1 LVLAK
6 VQVGALQRPTNKSFY
21 VNIPAAISE
30 ALNIEKGE
38 EFEWTIE
45 DKNTLV
51 LKQVTQT
58 AILNRAN
65 FKQSYTD

>member
-6 VQVGALQRPTNKSFY
+6 VQVGALQRPTYKSFY
-21 VNIPAAISE
+21 VNMPAAISE
-30 ALNIEKGE
+30 ALKRVKHSNGRLK
-38 EFEWTIE
+38 IE

-58 AILNRAN
+58 AI
-65 FKQSYTD
+65 

>member
-38 EFEWTIE
+38 AFEWKIE
-45 DKNTLV
+45 D
-51 LKQVTQT
+51 
-58 AILNRAN
+58 
-65 FKQSYTD
+65 